1 MVCEYLENL
10 KNSNKLNNYVID
22 YYLKMIMKALMM

>member
-10 KNSNKLNNYVID
+10 KNSNKLKLGVQYSSKYNIYITF
-22 YYLKMIMKALMM
+22 